1 MMESGRQERRGI
13 AIMQPYFF
21 PYIGYWQLIS
31 LSKIFVL
38 YNDVNYIKK
47 GWINRNY
54 VLINGDK
61 CLFNIP
67 VINASQNRL
76 ICNHQIVQEV
86 SWKKKL
92 LRKIELSYSK
102 APYFSRTMPLVEQVV
117 CNNETNLAEYIF
129 YSIETI
135 SKFLSLDC
143 KFVRSESFGNENLSG
158 YERILDICRKSGE
171 YRYTNPIGGRH
182 LYSGD
187 KFISEGVE
195 IQFLEAKD
203 ISYRQFSGAFVP
215 NLSILDVM
223 MFNSKDQLRS
233 LLSQYEVKR

>member
-1 MMESGRQERRGI
+1 MVESDRQKGQDI
-13 AIMQPYFF
+13 AVMQPYFF
-21 PYIGYWQLIS
+21 PHIGYWQLIS

-54 VLINGDK
+54 SLINGEK
-61 CLFNIP
+61 CLFSIP

-117 CNNETNLAEYIF
+117 CNNESNLAEYIF

-143 KFVRSESFGNENLSG
+143 KFVRSESFRNQNLSG
-158 YERILDICRKSGE
+158 YERILDICKKAGA

-182 LYSGD
+182 LYSED
-187 KFISEGVE
+187 KFISEGIE
-195 IQFLEAKD
+195 IQFLESKD
-203 ISYRQFSGAFVP
+203 VFYRQFSGAFVP

-233 LLSQYEVKR
+233 LLKQYEVKR